1 MDAFFYKNGNLHCE
15 GVRISDISE
24 GINTPFYLYSQSS
37 MEKQYKSLEKA
48 LRSLNH
54 RIFFSAKA
62 NSNLSVLKIFKSL
75 GSGLDI
81 VSGGEYERARAAG
94 FEGKEIVFS
103 GVGKNEFEIRKAIS
117 GGIR

>member
-1 MDAFFYKNGNLHCE
+1 MVLRANQAYQKTQKNMNIRSSMDAFFYKNGNLHCE

-37 MEKQYKSLEKA
+37 METQYKSLEKA

-75 GSGLDI
+75 G
-81 VSGGEYERARAAG
+81 
-94 FEGKEIVFS
+94 
-103 GVGKNEFEIRKAIS
+103 
-117 GGIR
+117 